1 MCIRDSHISE
11 GTFFPFSQIKFR
23 TVELGFSCSLKNTI
37 PIGPLCQT
45 HWHKI
50 VLCQLI
56 VKKLHGFCWKI
67 HVDLKS
73 GNGLTV
79 NKLLGFFLK
88 CFCIPGIQKHLERG
102 IDWLVKQCFIES
114 KLCDLPVSYT
124 HLDVYKR
131 QAQAGAVAAE
141 NMYAA
146 IKDVIANAEGQVI
159 IGEVNQDATAQ
170 NIQLRGAG
178 FINKMIELI
187 QADGKTV
194 AVAGNEFYRCV

>member
-1 MCIRDSHISE
+1 MGISLIIKSSGNNVRHISE

-37 PIGPLCQT
+37 PIGPLCQA
-45 HWHKI
+45 HWHK
-50 VLCQLI
+50 VVTGQLI
-56 VKKLHGFCWKI
+56 AKKLNGFCWKI

-114 KLCDLPVSYT
+114 KLCDLLIGIQDF
-124 HLDVYKR
+124 LDTGLYQRRGLGGCILFFSDGIRDNHVI
-131 QAQAGAVAAE
+131 QPGVE
-141 NMYAA
+141 
-146 IKDVIANAEGQVI
+146 KDSH
-159 IGEVNQDATAQ
+159 
-170 NIQLRGAG
+170 
-178 FINKMIELI
+178 NKYRNR
-187 QADGKTV
+187 DGNTQYNGK
-194 AVAGNEFYRCV
+194 F